1 MKFEVQAPPCEQLGL
16 KSRRTGW
23 RTARIADSSSRKRSQ
38 LFIRTHSEPLSV
50 AAMRIGNEDCWP
62 AGRDHIMI
70 SALVS

>member
-1 MKFEVQAPPCEQLGL
+1 MRRRPTRPPLSAPRFPVHVKLSESPEPPLQV
-16 KSRRTGW
+16 S
-23 RTARIADSSSRKRSQ
+23 IKRCQ
-38 LFIRTHSEPLSV
+38 PFIRTHNEPLSV

>member
-1 MKFEVQAPPCEQLGL
+1 VLSLCLLTVNGGVEFGDSPRRRFQFE
-16 KSRRTGW
+16 
-23 RTARIADSSSRKRSQ
+23 KRSE
-38 LFIRTHSEPLSV
+38 FFVGPDDEPLSI